1 MKKSLR
7 SYYFICGVSVKAC
20 IYLLLLTISS
30 YAYSKENMHSFKWKH
45 RPFLNVFRQPEE
57 KYSIYRATTRE
68 PEEEGKLGF
77 KVIGYM
83 FAGDDLLTAAA
94 RIDFSRI
101 THLNIAFINPDA
113 SGVFAPVA
121 GLKELVKKAHD
132 NKVLVLSAFAG
143 GGPPQ
148 HLKDLI
154 TQAKKKILIEGLM
167 GLIDTYNLDGI
178 DVDLEGDFITAD
190 YEGFVTDLSASL
202 KADKKLMTAAV
213 ATWNSAAYPDEAIA
227 LFDLINIMSY
237 DHTGPWKKDNPGPH
251 SPYELAEQD
260 FNFWNLNRNIPAE
273 KLVLGLPF
281 YGYGFGP
288 DILESITFGDL
299 VAAYPGSEKMDSW
312 ELPGKGTFY
321 YNGLPTIKKKV
332 GYALQKK
339 AGGVM
344 IWQILGDA
352 SGDLSLLKEINE
364 AMKK

>member
-1 MKKSLR
+1 MRKI
-7 SYYFICGVSVKAC
+7 FIK
-20 IYLLLLTISS
+20 LLLLGLIVSGCGK
-30 YAYSKENMHSFKWKH
+30 SK
-45 RPFLNVFRQPEE
+45 
-57 KYSIYRATTRE
+57 ATTGE
-68 PEEEGKLGF
+68 PDQKGKQNF
-77 KVIGYM
+77 KVVGYM
-83 FAGDDLLTAAA
+83 FASGDLLAAA
-94 RIDFSRI
+94 ENLDFSRL

-113 SGVFAPVA
+113 SGIFAPVT

-132 NKVLVLSAFAG
+132 NQVLVLSAFAG
-143 GGPPQ
+143 GGPPEY
-148 HLKDLI
+148 LKNLI
-154 TQAKKKILIEGLM
+154 KPANKNTLINGLM
-167 GLIDTYNLDGI
+167 GLINTYNLDGI

-202 KADKKLMTAAV
+202 KASKKLMTAAV
-213 ATWNSAAYPDEAIA
+213 ATWNSDAYPDKAIA

-251 SPYELAEQD
+251 APYELAEQD

-281 YGYGFGP
+281 YGYGFGL

-299 VAAYPGSEKMDSW
+299 VAAYPGSEKVDSW

-321 YNGLPTIKKKV
+321 YNGLPTIRKKV

-352 SGDLSLLKEINE
+352 PDDLSLLKAIND
-364 AMKK
+364 AVKK